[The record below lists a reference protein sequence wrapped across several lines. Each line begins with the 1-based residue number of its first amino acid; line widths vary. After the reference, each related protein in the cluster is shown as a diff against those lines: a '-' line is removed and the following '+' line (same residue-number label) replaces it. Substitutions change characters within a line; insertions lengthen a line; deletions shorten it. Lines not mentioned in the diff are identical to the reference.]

1 MDSRLVIPEPG
12 TILWTIITFAILAF
26 LLGKFAWKP
35 LLMTLQERERT
46 IREALEQAQKL
57 RADAEE
63 AERRNQETLAQA
75 RRETA
80 AIIDQGKREAETL
93 RSEILAQARGE
104 AHELVEAG
112 KRQVQFEQ
120 KQAMEELR
128 RHVADLAI
136 QAAERLIARS
146 LDDTKQRELL
156 DDYVRDLTAMRQ
168 GETPRTGSS

>member
-12 TILWTIITFAILAF
+12 TILWTIITFSILAF

-35 LLMTLQERERT
+35 LLTMLQERERT

-57 RADAEE
+57 RVDSEE
-63 AERRNQETLAQA
+63 ALRRNQEALTQA

-80 AIIDQGKREAETL
+80 ALIEQGKREAEAM
-93 RSEILAQARGE
+93 RAEILTQARGE

-120 KQAMEELR
+120 KQAMETLR

-156 DDYVRDLTAMRQ
+156 DDYVRGLTAIQQ
-168 GETPRTGSS
+168 GETPR